1 MGSDARFQVR
11 LITPGSIAHASP
23 GRSPRGC
30 QRAPQRIRSTREQ
43 VTFGVTGRRKS
54 RRVSLTASCN
64 PSFLYLGV
72 TWDQRHGSWTFW
84 PRSSC
89 PTSYLLG
96 SQGRN
101 PRHKGQG
108 LPPAIRCCWCKDIR
122 TCTDMDGRDV
132 SRLQRVIELLQ
143 SSRVNWTILHKSSMG
158 ICAMHRNCSLVVQ
171 NVYMWIILLYEW

>member
-54 RRVSLTASCN
+54 RRVSLTASCD

-108 LPPAIRCCWCKDIR
+108 LPPAIRLVLMQGHTHMHGHGWVWCEAIAKGNR
-122 TCTDMDGRDV
+122 ASSVFTC
-132 SRLQRVIELLQ
+132 ELNHTTQ
-143 SSRVNWTILHKSSMG
+143 
-158 ICAMHRNCSLVVQ
+158 
-171 NVYMWIILLYEW
+171 IINGHMCYAP